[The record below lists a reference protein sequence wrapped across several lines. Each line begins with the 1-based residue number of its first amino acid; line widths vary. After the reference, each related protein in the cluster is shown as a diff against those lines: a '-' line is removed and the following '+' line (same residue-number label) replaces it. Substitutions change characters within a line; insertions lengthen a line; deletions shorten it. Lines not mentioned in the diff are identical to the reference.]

1 MEKQRR
7 FSSLPQEERQL
18 ISLNVIK
25 AINSYLQLFISPVI
39 TRRIISAILIIAG
52 VRNPKITELTGL
64 SERGICDLKNQ
75 LMNDDVDNL
84 FEIKSGRG
92 RKSKIKDVESQIV
105 EEIEKGNYQTLQQIA
120 DMIHDKFEINV
131 SLMSV
136 SRLVK
141 KNEIR
146 KLKAGSLPAKAD
158 TVTQR
163 NFYESILKP
172 LMHRAKRKNS
182 AHVLFFMDA
191 SHFVHGCDFLGGVYS
206 KVRRFVRTFS
216 GRQRYNV
223 LGAINF
229 VTRKVHTVTNT
240 TYITAT
246 EICQMLTFL
255 ASEYA
260 GKKIHVVLDNAR
272 YQKCEA
278 VTALAHDLKI
288 DLVYLPPYSP
298 NLNLIERLWKFTKGK
313 LRVKYYSDFA
323 TFKDSI
329 DSIIENTE
337 TVFKEQ
343 ISSLIAD
350 KVQLFDDLEPIC
362 ENTYAS
368 RKHGADQA
376 A

>member
-136 SRLVK
+136 TRLVK
-141 KNEIR
+141 K
-146 KLKAGSLPAKAD
+146 
-158 TVTQR
+158 
-163 NFYESILKP
+163 
-172 LMHRAKRKNS
+172 
-182 AHVLFFMDA
+182 
-191 SHFVHGCDFLGGVYS
+191 
-206 KVRRFVRTFS
+206 
-216 GRQRYNV
+216 
-223 LGAINF
+223 
-229 VTRKVHTVTNT
+229 
-240 TYITAT
+240 
-246 EICQMLTFL
+246 
-255 ASEYA
+255 
-260 GKKIHVVLDNAR
+260 
-272 YQKCEA
+272 
-278 VTALAHDLKI
+278 
-288 DLVYLPPYSP
+288 
-298 NLNLIERLWKFTKGK
+298 TKS
-313 LRVKYYSDFA
+313 VS
-323 TFKDSI
+323 
-329 DSIIENTE
+329 
-337 TVFKEQ
+337 
-343 ISSLIAD
+343 
-350 KVQLFDDLEPIC
+350 
-362 ENTYAS
+362 
-368 RKHGADQA
+368 
-376 A
+376 